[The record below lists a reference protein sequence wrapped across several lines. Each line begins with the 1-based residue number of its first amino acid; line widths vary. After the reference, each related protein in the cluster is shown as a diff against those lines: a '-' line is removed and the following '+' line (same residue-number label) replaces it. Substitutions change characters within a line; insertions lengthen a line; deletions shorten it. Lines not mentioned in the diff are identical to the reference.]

1 MKRFFVAVA
10 ASAIGVGAIAAGV
23 IASGVVACRRNY
35 VDAE

>member
-10 ASAIGVGAIAAGV
+10 ASAIGVGAIAASI
-23 IASGVVACRRNY
+23 IASGVIACHRNY

>member
-23 IASGVVACRRNY
+23 IASGVIACHRNY